1 MYAETDDLAFEF
13 SELWDG
19 ADDRGVKRAGHKVA
33 DAQEAEKQ
41 RVREKGVL
49 MVMYL
54 NEGDIPESP
63 SEPFLEE
70 LVSSQQT
77 IPPKVIPLPQELRVY
92 TILTYH

>member
-1 MYAETDDLAFEF
+1 M
-13 SELWDG
+13 
-19 ADDRGVKRAGHKVA
+19 KRAGHKVA
-33 DAQEAEKQ
+33 EAHEAEKQ
-41 RVREKGVL
+41 KVREKGVL

-77 IPPKVIPLPQELRVY
+77 IPPKVIPLPQELRVHATPLNTLL
-92 TILTYH
+92 TI

>member
-1 MYAETDDLAFEF
+1 MLAFEF

-19 ADDRGVKRAGHKVA
+19 AEDRGLKRAGHKVT
-33 DAQEAEKQ
+33 DAPEAEKQ
-41 RVREKGVL
+41 KTREKGVL

-77 IPPKVIPLPQELRVY
+77 IPPKAIPLPQELRVDAPGSWPN
-92 TILTYH
+92 